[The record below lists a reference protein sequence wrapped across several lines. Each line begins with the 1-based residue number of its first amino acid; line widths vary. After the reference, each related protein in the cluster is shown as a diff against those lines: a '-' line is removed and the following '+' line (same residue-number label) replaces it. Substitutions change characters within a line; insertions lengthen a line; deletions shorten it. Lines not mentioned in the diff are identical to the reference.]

1 MLDFLLA
8 GAFGWW
14 FMASKYEEIELSEKM
29 GNAYKDYS
37 FTVKRLIPYV
47 W

>member
-14 FMASKYEEIELSEKM
+14 FMASKYEEIELKK
-29 GNAYKDYS
+29 NKIY
-37 FTVKRLIPYV
+37 F
-47 W
+47 